1 MDRYVGR
8 VYNFLSSI
16 SSQQRFEMVG
26 QCYSSITAES
36 FIRQTKDSTLSRHE
50 VRLTPEGRPHLSW
63 FPLFICFVSSLWA
76 CTMQI
81 RASQEGGLFVLPE
94 VLTRFQ
100 WFFLY
105 SLFLGF
111 SFCLLVTTIWTP
123 FSYFNYLTNITVT
136 SIMLL
141 LSHFSRV
148 RLCATP
154 PHWSGL
160 PFPSPM
166 HESEK
171 WKWSRKSCPTFS
183 DCMDCSPP
191 GSFVHGIFQAR
202 VLEWGAI
209 AFSDLYHS

>member
-1 MDRYVGR
+1 MSGE
-8 VYNFLSSI
+8 FII
-16 SSQQRFEMVG
+16 SSV
-26 QCYSSITAES
+26 
-36 FIRQTKDSTLSRHE
+36 LSRRNKDLKWW
-50 VRLTPEGRPHLSW
+50 VSVTARLQLRVLFGRQRIVHSQGMRSGWPQRAGLNPPW

-111 SFCLLVTTIWTP
+111 SFCLLATTMWTP